1 MRKEVHH
8 VPLPSSAADGAP
20 EDCLRRLPQMSTT
33 RERDGLKLLFLLLS
47 LALCCLSILL
57 FIIHAQFEF
66 TSTCSFFFR
75 I

>member
-20 EDCLRRLPQMSTT
+20 EDCLRRLRQMNTT
-33 RERDGLKLLFLLLS
+33 RRRDGLKLLLLLS